1 MGRGR
6 KKLPTEV
13 KKLRGTLKKERVL
26 ENEMQVEILKELPET
41 PEWLSDIAKVEWK
54 KVCLELFNKNML
66 HYVDLKLIEAYCNAI
81 ALHIETEMLLRENG
95 RVQVFKNEDGSI
107 KYAQSVPYQKIA
119 NDALDKALKISR
131 EFGFTPSSRT
141 NISQPTLIQ
150 QNNEYNFFD

>member
-81 ALHIETEMLLRENG
+81 ALHIGTEMLLRVLMSCDLQLLHIFIWIQEEG
-95 RVQVFKNEDGSI
+95 QGKKN
-107 KYAQSVPYQKIA
+107 
-119 NDALDKALKISR
+119 
-131 EFGFTPSSRT
+131 
-141 NISQPTLIQ
+141 
-150 QNNEYNFFD
+150 